1 MLQENPSDPLNTAL
15 MMADKKRSKAISR
28 QLKKEG
34 KLEQKYIKLLLL
46 GPGEAGKSTLIRQM
60 QLIHGEPLDLQW
72 VAYISGAKFN
82 PFHNLVECHL
92 YSFMSALENNNCW
105 NKRTQSNWSCLS
117 IDDSNLI
124 EILYNFLERRKK
136 KSNTSDRISSIVWW

>member
-1 MLQENPSDPLNTAL
+1 MDDTISCALSSSIPNYANITGICIFFSGSTMLQENPSDPLNTAL

-60 QLIHGEPLDLQW
+60 QLIHGEPLDLQ
-72 VAYISGAKFN
+72 
-82 PFHNLVECHL
+82 
-92 YSFMSALENNNCW
+92 
-105 NKRTQSNWSCLS
+105 
-117 IDDSNLI
+117 
-124 EILYNFLERRKK
+124 
-136 KSNTSDRISSIVWW
+136 